1 MTSLIEMAHRW
12 QRIARAG
19 AALLLL
25 AATLAAAPHGH
36 LAPSSDATPCA
47 TCVFAGSSGAVSIAP
62 ELPPP
67 AQLAQLAPPRL
78 VASPGFTPPPLDLAP
93 KNGPPRA

>member
-1 MTSLIEMAHRW
+1 MRTRW
-12 QRIARAG
+12 RRLARAG

-36 LAPSSDATPCA
+36 LAPAPDATPCA
-47 TCVFAGSSGAVSIAP
+47 TCVFAGSSGAFAVAP
-62 ELPPP
+62 RLPPP
-67 AQLAQLAPPRL
+67 AYIAPVDPAPL
-78 VASPGFTPPPLDLAP
+78 VVSPGFAPPPLEHAP